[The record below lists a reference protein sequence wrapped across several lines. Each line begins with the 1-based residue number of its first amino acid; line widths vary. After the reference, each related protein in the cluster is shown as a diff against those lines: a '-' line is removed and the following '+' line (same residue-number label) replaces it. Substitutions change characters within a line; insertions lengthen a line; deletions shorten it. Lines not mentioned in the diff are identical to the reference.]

1 MLEGE
6 RKKRM
11 TNESRATLDKHT
23 LTGDTTKESEV
34 SMCVCIQA
42 SNRKQGT
49 QVMAGL
55 PLSAQTTHTNSHSL
69 PHTQRLN
76 TWTLDC
82 TCIPDTNKTKQLPLT
97 KLLFTSQNTDSALKY
112 KRLFVF
118 TNGH

>member
-11 TNESRATLDKHT
+11 TNESRATLFKHT

-34 SMCVCIQA
+34 SMWVCIQA

-55 PLSAQTTHTNSHSL
+55 PLSAQQPLPT
-69 PHTQRLN
+69 PHT
-76 TWTLDC
+76 
-82 TCIPDTNKTKQLPLT
+82 KTKYVDT
-97 KLLFTSQNTDSALKY
+97 
-112 KRLFVF
+112 
-118 TNGH
+118 